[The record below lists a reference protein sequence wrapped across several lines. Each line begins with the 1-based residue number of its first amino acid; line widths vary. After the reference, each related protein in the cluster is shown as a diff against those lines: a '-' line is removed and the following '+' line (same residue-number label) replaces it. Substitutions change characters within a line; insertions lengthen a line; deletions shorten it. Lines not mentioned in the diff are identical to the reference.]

1 MKESKHIKILISI
14 AVIAGAMGGIGNYL
28 MMDLGLD
35 DRTSIVKPIFL
46 GIIAAAV
53 LPLFLKLVSS
63 NILDFV
69 EEHLRFKNYT
79 YFVSLCLLAALFGDV
94 FLQGIYAKVFNELTE
109 EIATIDKK
117 IEDSN
122 EKADY
127 ALYNIKLENDKK
139 KEVGNSKEIRDHR
152 DQKISDYSKDY
163 KLNKTEAAILYEIKE
178 NKISEPDELYKLGGK
193 EAVDATL
200 SKFKKEDLVK
210 EFDLNDTKVIV
221 PKTKFMTNLNDM
233 NKSNSK

>member
-1 MKESKHIKILISI
+1 MKESNHIKILISI

-28 MMDLGLD
+28 MMDMGVD

-69 EEHLRFKNYT
+69 DEHLRFKNYT

-117 IEDSN
+117 VESSN

-139 KEVGNSKEIRDHR
+139 KDLGSAKEIRDHR
-152 DQKISDYSKDY
+152 DQKISDYAKDF
-163 KLNKTEAAILYEIKE
+163 KLNKAEAAILFEIKE
-178 NKISEPDELYKLGGK
+178 NKISEPDELYKLGDK
-193 EAVDATL
+193 AAVDKAL

-210 EFDLNDTKVIV
+210 ELDLNNTKVIV
-221 PKTKFMTNLNDM
+221 PQTKFMTNLSTM
-233 NKSNSK
+233 KKSASN